1 MNTANILEVAIELRD
16 RLKAQGSNE
25 VLFLERQFLKNMIEG
40 ASLQMDYD
48 AMKLQHNDLHID
60 FLEGGTPMTSNEI
73 KTLKEAIA
81 VNKQI
86 GKLLRDNK
94 T

>member
-16 RLKAQGSNE
+16 SLKAQGSNE

-40 ASLQMDYD
+40 ASLQKDYY
-48 AMKLQHNDLHID
+48 AMKLQNNDLHID
-60 FLEGGTPMTSNEI
+60 FLEGGTPMTFIEI
-73 KTLKEAIA
+73 KTLKEAIT

-86 GKLLRDNK
+86 GKLLRDSK